1 MMNSDH
7 PVKPATLSA
16 ALVADRM
23 GLTTRQLQDLRLR
36 GIGPQIVQ
44 RSDYLMFTGSTA
56 VGRILAAQCGQK
68 LIGRDWYTLG
78 IWNLTA
84 DGRCNA
90 CGTPCAGVFEAEPGV
105 WGARRRP
112 VRLRQYAD

>member
-44 RSDYLMFTGSTA
+44 QGLTIHYELVDVQEIERHEAMLLIEQVLASERPLTLLRALADLGGFKRSPILQQISLQPVPDAAAPTA
-56 VGRILAAQCGQK
+56 LHS
-68 LIGRDWYTLG
+68 
-78 IWNLTA
+78 
-84 DGRCNA
+84 
-90 CGTPCAGVFEAEPGV
+90 PG
-105 WGARRRP
+105 WR
-112 VRLRQYAD
+112 